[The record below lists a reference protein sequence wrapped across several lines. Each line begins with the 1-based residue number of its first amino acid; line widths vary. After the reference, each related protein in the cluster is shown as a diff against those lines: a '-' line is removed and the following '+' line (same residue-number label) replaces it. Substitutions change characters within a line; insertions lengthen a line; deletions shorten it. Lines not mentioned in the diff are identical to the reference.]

1 MSRILLVEDEE
12 HLAEGLAFN
21 LRNAAYD
28 VDVVGDGEAALEVT
42 RDTEYDLILLDVMLP
57 GLSGIEVCEQLRK
70 RGNMEPILMVSAR
83 DRVGDAVRGLDAGAD
98 DYLTKPFDLDV
109 LLAKVRGT
117 LRRQVWGRAEA
128 HNGHA
133 ASGKPARE
141 ESMRY
146 GRWQVDFQ
154 SFTARHEDGREVE
167 LSPKELGML
176 RLFASRPG
184 EVISRETFL
193 EQVWGMPGSL
203 ETRTVD
209 NFIRKLRQALEDM
222 PSNPRHILSIRGAGY
237 RFVP

>member
-21 LRNAAYD
+21 LRNAGYD
-28 VDVVGDGEAALEVT
+28 VDVVGDGESALDIVQHNA
-42 RDTEYDLILLDVMLP
+42 YDLLLLDVMLP
-57 GLSGIEVCEQLRK
+57 GITGLEVCEQLRK
-70 RGNMEPILMVSAR
+70 RGNMEPILIVSAR
-83 DRVGDAVRGLDAGAD
+83 DRVADAVTGMDAGAD
-98 DYLTKPFDLDV
+98 DYITKPFDLDM
-109 LLAKVRGT
+109 LLAKIRGV

-128 HNGHA
+128 GNGA
-133 ASGKPARE
+133 
-141 ESMRY
+141 ESRPGRSEAMRY
-146 GRWQVDFQ
+146 GEWTVDFQ
-154 SFTARHEDGREVE
+154 AFTARHPDGREVE

-193 EQVWGMPGSL
+193 EEVWEMPGSL

-209 NFIRKLRQALEDM
+209 NFIRKLRQALEDL